1 MYTLVCSCYFL
12 LLDKRWE
19 WTKMFNGFELSFWT
33 GSNDFKFLAFGESCG
48 SFFYCPTI
56 ELHSRDSD
64 ITELFWGVAP
74 KKKNKL
80 LLSEIRNLNV
90 SYWNTRTRKEMLDA
104 TPALFHSGK
113 VTESPTL
120 VFHSP
125 TADAGVDLF
134 TPWQFFWIKPLFF
147 IIPNFR
153 FSSVVLADIYFFEF
167 EMLSRKKRVRFS
179 VPSFVIH
186 PLSLCLPQS
195 G

>member
-12 LLDKRWE
+12 LLDKRWD

-56 ELHSRDSD
+56 ELHSSDSD

-90 SYWNTRTRKEMLDA
+90 SLKYKN
-104 TPALFHSGK
+104 
-113 VTESPTL
+113 
-120 VFHSP
+120 
-125 TADAGVDLF
+125 
-134 TPWQFFWIKPLFF
+134 
-147 IIPNFR
+147 
-153 FSSVVLADIYFFEF
+153 
-167 EMLSRKKRVRFS
+167 KKRNARCNPRTVSLGKSHRVTNTCFS
-179 VPSFVIH
+179 FSNGRRRCGSIHTLAVLLNQAPIFYHSEFSFLFCSASRHLFLWIWNA
-186 PLSLCLPQS
+186 Q
-195 G
+195 